1 MDSYDL
7 FGEDGTG
14 MLEGLA
20 DLGSDNFDDNAAP
33 VGGAPRDAPNQPGL
47 VLAAFSNL
55 LFILLLR
62 GRRKTIILCYRGFI
76 QLQSNSFNRHKN
88 TIFLTLYV

>member
-33 VGGAPRDAPNQPGL
+33 VGAPPRDAPNQPGL
-47 VLAAFSNL
+47 VLYLLLPLTGL
-55 LFILLLR
+55 LFIRLFCCFEAGTKQLFSLDLLM
-62 GRRKTIILCYRGFI
+62 TVQIHSIAVQFF
-76 QLQSNSFNRHKN
+76 Q
-88 TIFLTLYV
+88 

>member
-47 VLAAFSNL
+47 VFYSLFCFSEAGRKQSAIISVDTKL
-55 LFILLLR
+55 ILFLKMYILKIIISVVRLR
-62 GRRKTIILCYRGFI
+62 V
-76 QLQSNSFNRHKN
+76 
-88 TIFLTLYV
+88 TLVQ